1 MNNRMNNSYARLFSY
16 IKPYTGRLVLAML
29 CAILAAGANL
39 YVPWLIKGVIDQ
51 VLADKDMMMLNLIAV
66 SIVVAFF
73 LRGVF
78 LYEQH
83 YLMSY
88 IAQKIVVDV
97 REAIYCK
104 LQKLPVSYFEKR
116 QTGTVMSYVT
126 NDVAAMQAGLAD
138 HVIDMI
144 TEGVILIGSFAM
156 MCWLHWK
163 LTILTLIIVPL
174 VGYTMNIFGRKLKKT
189 SFTMQERVAD
199 ITSLLQE
206 ALTAIRVIRS
216 FVREDHEI
224 QRFANQNQAN
234 FVAQMKNAKLMSM
247 LAPVVEF
254 LAAISVTLILWYGG
268 MEVIDGNLTAGAL
281 IAFLVYAVNLANP
294 IKRLSRVYGN
304 IQKAVAAAER
314 VFAVLD
320 TEEEIQDAPDAKKM
334 PTVKGNVKL
343 TDVKFSYVEG
353 ELAIKG
359 ISMEAQPGQMIAIV
373 GASGSGKST
382 IANLIPRFYDI
393 QSGSIEIDGYDIRS
407 VTQRS
412 LREQIGIVPQE
423 TVLFNGTVYDN
434 IRYGNLEAT
443 EEEIVAAAK
452 AANAHEFIMQMT
464 DGYETQIGERG
475 ALLSGG
481 QRQRIAI
488 ARAILKDPQILI
500 LDEATSAL
508 DTESEKIVQEALD
521 KLLVGRTSF
530 VIAHRLSTIVRAD
543 VIIVMERG
551 VIVERGTHEE
561 LLAKGGIYSKL
572 HQMQQRDKQEEI

>member
-1 MNNRMNNSYARLFSY
+1 MNSYKRLFLY
-16 IKPYTGRLVLAML
+16 IKPYMGRLVFAMVCALLAS
-29 CAILAAGANL
+29 GANL

-51 VLADKDMMMLNLIAV
+51 VLADKDMLMLNLIAV

-78 LYEQH
+78 LYGQQ

-88 IAQKIVVDV
+88 IAQKVIIDI
-97 REAIYCK
+97 RSEIYKK
-104 LQKLPVSYFEKR
+104 LQKLPISYFEKR

-126 NDVAAMQAGLAD
+126 NDVAAMQEGLAN
-138 HVIDMI
+138 HVIDLV

-206 ALTAIRVIRS
+206 ALSAIRVIRS
-216 FVREDHEI
+216 FVREDYEI
-224 QRFANQNQAN
+224 NRFSSQNQAN
-234 FVAQMKNAKLMSM
+234 FLAQMKNAKLMAM

-254 LAAISVTLILWYGG
+254 LAAISVTMILWYGG

-281 IAFLVYAVNLANP
+281 IAFLVYAVNLSNP

-304 IQKAVAAAER
+304 IQKAMAAAER
-314 VFAVLD
+314 VFSVLD
-320 TEEEIQDAPDAKKM
+320 TEEEIQDAPDAKVL
-334 PTVKGNVKL
+334 PSIKGNVKL
-343 TDVKFSYVEG
+343 NDVKFSYVPG

-359 ISMEAQPGQMIAIV
+359 VTIEAEPGQMVAIV

-382 IANLIPRFYDI
+382 IANLIPRFYEIDD
-393 QSGSIEIDGYDIRS
+393 GSITIDGYDIRS
-407 VTQRS
+407 VTQQS

-423 TVLFNGTVYDN
+423 TVLFNGSVYDN
-434 IRYGNLEAT
+434 IRYGDLNAT
-443 EEEIVAAAK
+443 KDEIIAAAK
-452 AANAHEFIMQMT
+452 AANAHEFICQMA
-464 DGYETQIGERG
+464 DGYDTQIGERG

-488 ARAILKDPQILI
+488 ARAILKNPQILI

-508 DTESEKIVQEALD
+508 DTESEKIVQDALD

-543 VIIVMERG
+543 IIIVMEQG
-551 VIVERGTHEE
+551 LVVERGTHEE
-561 LLAKGGIYSKL
+561 LLARGGIYSKL
-572 HQMQQRDKQEEI
+572 HQMQQRKQKEEN

>member
-1 MNNRMNNSYARLFSY
+1 M
-16 IKPYTGRLVLAML
+16 AMV
-29 CAILAAGANL
+29 CAMLAAGANL

-51 VLADKDMMMLNLIAV
+51 VLADKDMMMLNLIAI

-78 LYEQH
+78 LYGQH

-88 IAQKIVVDV
+88 IAQKVIIDV
-97 REAIYCK
+97 RDAIYRK
-104 LQKLPVSYFEKR
+104 LQKLPISYFEKR

-163 LTILTLIIVPL
+163 LTLLTLIIVPL
-174 VGYTMNIFGRKLKKT
+174 VGYTMNIFGRKLKQT

-206 ALTAIRVIRS
+206 ALSAIRVIRS
-216 FVREDHEI
+216 FVREEYEI

-234 FVAQMKNAKLMSM
+234 FIAQMKNAKLMSM

-268 MEVIDGNLTAGAL
+268 MEVIDGHLTAGAL
-281 IAFLVYAVNLANP
+281 IAFLVYAVNLSNP

-304 IQKAVAAAER
+304 IQKAIAAAER

-320 TEEEIQDAPDAKKM
+320 TEEEITDAADAKKM
-334 PTVKGNVKL
+334 PIVKGNVKL

-423 TVLFNGTVYDN
+423 TVLFNGSVYDN
-434 IRYGNLEAT
+434 IRYGNLDAT
-443 EEEIVAAAK
+443 KEEIIAAAK
-452 AANAHEFIMQMT
+452 AANAHEFITQMT

-561 LLAKGGIYSKL
+561 LLEKGGIYSKL
-572 HQMQQRDKQEEI
+572 HQMQQRDKQEEN

>member
-1 MNNRMNNSYARLFSY
+1 MNNSYKRLFSY
-16 IKPYTGRLVLAML
+16 IKPYTGRLVMAML

-78 LYEQH
+78 LYGQH

-97 REAIYCK
+97 RDAIYRK
-104 LQKLPVSYFEKR
+104 LQKLPISYFEKR

-163 LTILTLIIVPL
+163 LTVLTLIIVPL

-224 QRFANQNQAN
+224 DRFAGQNHAN
-234 FVAQMKNAKLMSM
+234 FIAQMKNAKLMAM

-254 LAAISVTLILWYGG
+254 LAAISVALILWYGG

-281 IAFLVYAVNLANP
+281 IAFLVYAVNLSNP

-314 VFAVLD
+314 VFDVLD
-320 TEEEIQDAPDAKKM
+320 TDEEIKDSADAKQL
-334 PTVKGNVKL
+334 PPVKGNVKL
-343 TDVKFSYVEG
+343 NDVKFSYVEG

-359 ISMEAQPGQMIAIV
+359 ITMEAQPGQMVAIV

-393 QSGSIEIDGYDIRS
+393 QSGSIEIDGHDIRS
-407 VTQRS
+407 VTQES
-412 LREQIGIVPQE
+412 LRKQIGIVPQE

-443 EEEIVAAAK
+443 DDEIIAAAK
-452 AANAHEFIMQMT
+452 AANAHEFISQMT
-464 DGYETQIGERG
+464 DGYDTQIGERG

-521 KLLVGRTSF
+521 KLLIGRTSF

-561 LLAKGGIYSKL
+561 LLALGGIYSKL
-572 HQMQQRDKQEEI
+572 HQMQQRKKQEEN

>member
-1 MNNRMNNSYARLFSY
+1 MKNSYKRLFSY
-16 IKPYTGRLVLAML
+16 IRPYMGRLIMAMICALLAS
-29 CAILAAGANL
+29 GANL

-78 LYEQH
+78 LYGQH

-88 IAQKIVVDV
+88 IAQKVIIDV
-97 REAIYCK
+97 RDSIYRK
-104 LQKLPVSYFEKR
+104 LQKLPISYFEKR

-144 TEGVILIGSFAM
+144 TESVILIGSFAM

-163 LTILTLIIVPL
+163 LTLLTLIIVPL
-174 VGYTMNIFGRKLKKT
+174 VGYTMNIFGRKLKQT

-206 ALTAIRVIRS
+206 ALSAIRVIRS

-224 QRFANQNQAN
+224 ERFSKQNQAN
-234 FVAQMKNAKLMSM
+234 FIAQMKNAKLMAM

-281 IAFLVYAVNLANP
+281 IAFLVYAVNLSNP

-304 IQKAVAAAER
+304 IQKAIAAAER

-320 TEEEIQDAPDAKKM
+320 TEEEITDAPDAKKM
-334 PTVKGNVKL
+334 PIVKGNVKL

-407 VTQRS
+407 VTQQS

-423 TVLFNGTVYDN
+423 TVLFNGTVYEN
-434 IRYGNLEAT
+434 IRYGNLDAT

-452 AANAHEFIMQMT
+452 AANAHEFISQMPN
-464 DGYETQIGERG
+464 GYETQIGERG

-551 VIVERGTHEE
+551 EIVERGTHDE
-561 LLAKGGIYSKL
+561 LLEKGGIYSKL
-572 HQMQQRDKQEEI
+572 HQMQQRDKQEEN

>member
-1 MNNRMNNSYARLFSY
+1 MNNGVNNSYKRLFSY
-16 IKPYTGRLVLAML
+16 IKPYTGRLIMAML

-51 VLADKDMMMLNLIAV
+51 VLADKDMMMLNLIAI

-78 LYEQH
+78 LYGQH

-97 REAIYCK
+97 RDSIYRK
-104 LQKLPVSYFEKR
+104 LQKLPISYFEKR

-126 NDVAAMQAGLAD
+126 NDVTAMQTGLAD

-163 LTILTLIIVPL
+163 LTVLTLIIVPL

-216 FVREDHEI
+216 FVREDYEI
-224 QRFANQNQAN
+224 DRFGNQNQAN
-234 FVAQMKNAKLMSM
+234 FLAQMKNAKLMAM

-281 IAFLVYAVNLANP
+281 IAFLVYAVNLSNP

-314 VFAVLD
+314 VFDVLD
-320 TEEEIQDAPDAKKM
+320 TEEEIQDASDAKKM

-393 QSGSIEIDGYDIRS
+393 QSGSIEIDGHDIRS
-407 VTQRS
+407 VTQQS

-423 TVLFNGTVYDN
+423 TVLFNGTVYEN
-434 IRYGNLEAT
+434 IRYGNLSAT
-443 EEEIVAAAK
+443 EDEIIAAAK
-452 AANAHEFIMQMT
+452 AANAHEFICQMP

-561 LLAKGGIYSKL
+561 LLAQGGIYSKL
-572 HQMQQRDKQEEI
+572 HQMQQRDKQEEN

>member
-1 MNNRMNNSYARLFSY
+1 MNSYKRLFLY
-16 IKPYTGRLVLAML
+16 IKPYLGRLMLAMI
-29 CAILAAGANL
+29 CALLASGANL

-78 LYEQH
+78 LYGQQ

-88 IAQKIVVDV
+88 IAQKVIIDI
-97 REAIYCK
+97 RGEIYRK
-104 LQKLPVSYFEKR
+104 LQKLPISYFEKR

-126 NDVAAMQAGLAD
+126 NDVGAMQEGLAN
-138 HVIDMI
+138 HVIDLV

-163 LTILTLIIVPL
+163 LTLLTLIIVPL

-206 ALTAIRVIRS
+206 ALSAIRVIRS
-216 FVREDHEI
+216 FVREDYEI
-224 QRFANQNQAN
+224 DRFSQQNHAN
-234 FVAQMKNAKLMSM
+234 FLAQMKNAKLMAM

-254 LAAISVTLILWYGG
+254 LAAISVTMILWYGG

-281 IAFLVYAVNLANP
+281 IAFLVYAVNLSNP

-304 IQKAVAAAER
+304 IQKAMAAAER
-314 VFAVLD
+314 VFNVLD
-320 TEEEIQDAPDAKKM
+320 TEEEIEDAPNAEVL
-334 PTVKGNVKL
+334 PPVKGNVKL
-343 TDVKFSYVEG
+343 NDVKFAYVPG

-359 ISMEAQPGQMIAIV
+359 VTIEAQPGQMIAIV

-382 IANLIPRFYDI
+382 IANLIPRFYEI
-393 QSGSIEIDGYDIRS
+393 ESGSITIDGHDIRS
-407 VTQRS
+407 VTQHS

-434 IRYGNLEAT
+434 IRYGNLVAT
-443 EEEIVAAAK
+443 DEEIVAAAK
-452 AANAHEFIMQMT
+452 AANAHEFICQMPE
-464 DGYETQIGERG
+464 GYNTQIGERG

-488 ARAILKDPQILI
+488 ARAILKNPQILI

-521 KLLVGRTSF
+521 KLMVGRTSF

-543 VIIVMERG
+543 VIIVMEHG
-551 VIVERGTHEE
+551 VVVERGTHEE
-561 LLAKGGIYSKL
+561 LLANGGIYSKL
-572 HQMQQRDKQEEI
+572 HQMQQRKKQEEN

>member
-1 MNNRMNNSYARLFSY
+1 MNSSFVRLYSY
-16 IKPYTGRLVLAML
+16 IAPYKGRLVLAL
-29 CAILAAGANL
+29 FCAILAAGANL

-73 LRGVF
+73 LRGGF
-78 LYEQH
+78 LYGQH

-88 IAQKIVVDV
+88 IAQKVVIDV
-97 REAIYCK
+97 RGAIYRK
-104 LQKLPVSYFEKR
+104 LQKLTISYFEKR

-138 HVIDMI
+138 HIIDMI
-144 TEGVILIGSFAM
+144 TEGFILIGSFAM

-163 LTILTLIIVPL
+163 LTLLTLIIVPL

-189 SFTMQERVAD
+189 SFTMQERVAE

-216 FVREDHEI
+216 FVREDYEI
-224 QRFANQNQAN
+224 DRFGHQNHAN
-234 FVAQMKNAKLMSM
+234 FIAQMKNAKLMAM

-304 IQKAVAAAER
+304 IQKAIAAAER

-320 TEEEIQDAPDAKKM
+320 TEEEIQDAPDAKEM
-334 PTVKGNVKL
+334 PIVKGNVKL

-359 ISMEAQPGQMIAIV
+359 ISMEAQPGQMVAIV

-382 IANLIPRFYDI
+382 ITNLIPRFYDI

-407 VTQRS
+407 VTQQS
-412 LREQIGIVPQE
+412 LRKQIGIVPQE
-423 TVLFNGTVYDN
+423 TVLFNGTVYEN

-443 EEEIVAAAK
+443 EEQIIAAAK
-452 AANAHEFIMQMT
+452 AANAHEFITQMT
-464 DGYETQIGERG
+464 NGYETQIGERG

-488 ARAILKDPQILI
+488 ARAILKNPQILI

-508 DTESEKIVQEALD
+508 DTESEKIVQDALD
-521 KLLVGRTSF
+521 KLLIGRTSI

>member
-1 MNNRMNNSYARLFSY
+1 M
-16 IKPYTGRLVLAML
+16 AMV
-29 CAILAAGANL
+29 CAMLAAGANL

-51 VLADKDMMMLNLIAV
+51 VLADKDMMMLNLIAI

-78 LYEQH
+78 LYGQH

-88 IAQKIVVDV
+88 IAQKVIIDV
-97 REAIYCK
+97 RDAIYRK
-104 LQKLPVSYFEKR
+104 LQKLPISYFEKR

-163 LTILTLIIVPL
+163 LTLLTLIIVPL
-174 VGYTMNIFGRKLKKT
+174 VGYTMNIFGRKLKQT

-206 ALTAIRVIRS
+206 ALSAIRVIRS
-216 FVREDHEI
+216 FVREEYEI

-234 FVAQMKNAKLMSM
+234 FIAQMKNAKLMSM

-268 MEVIDGNLTAGAL
+268 MEVIDGHLTAGAL
-281 IAFLVYAVNLANP
+281 IAFLVYAVNLSNP

-304 IQKAVAAAER
+304 IQKAIAAAER

-320 TEEEIQDAPDAKKM
+320 TEEEITDAPDAKKM
-334 PTVKGNVKL
+334 PIVKGNVKL

-407 VTQRS
+407 VTQQS

-423 TVLFNGTVYDN
+423 TVLFNGSVYDN
-434 IRYGNLEAT
+434 IRYGNLDAT
-443 EEEIVAAAK
+443 KEEIIAAAK
-452 AANAHEFIMQMT
+452 AANAHEFITQMT

-561 LLAKGGIYSKL
+561 LLEKGGIYSKL
-572 HQMQQRDKQEEI
+572 HQMQQRDKQEEN

>member
-1 MNNRMNNSYARLFSY
+1 MNNRVNNSYKRLFSY
-16 IKPYTGRLVLAML
+16 IKPYTGRLVMAML

-51 VLADKDMMMLNLIAV
+51 VLADKDMMMLNLIAI

-78 LYEQH
+78 LYGQH

-97 REAIYCK
+97 RDSIYRK
-104 LQKLPVSYFEKR
+104 LQKLPISYFEKR

-126 NDVAAMQAGLAD
+126 NDVTAMQTGLAD

-163 LTILTLIIVPL
+163 LTVLTLIIVPL

-216 FVREDHEI
+216 FVREDYEI
-224 QRFANQNQAN
+224 DRFGHQNQAN
-234 FVAQMKNAKLMSM
+234 FIAQMKNAKLMAM

-281 IAFLVYAVNLANP
+281 IAFLVYAVNLSNP

-314 VFAVLD
+314 VFDVLD
-320 TEEEIQDAPDAKKM
+320 TEEEIEDAPDAKKM

-393 QSGSIEIDGYDIRS
+393 QAGSIEIDGHDIRS
-407 VTQRS
+407 VTQQS

-434 IRYGNLEAT
+434 IRYGNLDAT
-443 EEEIVAAAK
+443 KDEIIAAAK
-452 AANAHEFIMQMT
+452 AANAHEFICQMP

-551 VIVERGTHEE
+551 VIVERGTHEQ
-561 LLAKGGIYSKL
+561 LLEKGGIYSKL
-572 HQMQQRDKQEEI
+572 HQMQQRDKQEEN

>member
-1 MNNRMNNSYARLFSY
+1 MNKRNSYKRLFSY
-16 IKPYTGRLVLAML
+16 IRPYTGRLIMAMV
-29 CAILAAGANL
+29 CAMLAAGANL

-51 VLADKDMMMLNLIAV
+51 VLADKDMMMLNLIAI

-78 LYEQH
+78 LYGQH

-88 IAQKIVVDV
+88 IAQKVIIDV
-97 REAIYCK
+97 RDAIYRK
-104 LQKLPVSYFEKR
+104 LQKLPISYFEKR

-163 LTILTLIIVPL
+163 LTLLTLIIVPL
-174 VGYTMNIFGRKLKKT
+174 VGYTMNIFGRKLKQT

-206 ALTAIRVIRS
+206 ALSAIRVIRS
-216 FVREDHEI
+216 FVREEYEI

-234 FVAQMKNAKLMSM
+234 FIAQMKNAKLMSM

-268 MEVIDGNLTAGAL
+268 MEVIDGHLTAGAL
-281 IAFLVYAVNLANP
+281 IAFLVYAVNLSNP

-304 IQKAVAAAER
+304 IQKAIAAAER

-320 TEEEIQDAPDAKKM
+320 TEEEIQDAPDAKEM
-334 PTVKGNVKL
+334 PIVKGNVKL

-423 TVLFNGTVYDN
+423 TVLFNGSVYDN
-434 IRYGNLEAT
+434 IRYGNLDAT
-443 EEEIVAAAK
+443 KEEIIAAAK
-452 AANAHEFIMQMT
+452 AANAHEFITQMT

-561 LLAKGGIYSKL
+561 LLEKGGIYSKL
-572 HQMQQRDKQEEI
+572 HQMQQRDKQEEN

>member
-1 MNNRMNNSYARLFSY
+1 
-16 IKPYTGRLVLAML
+16 
-29 CAILAAGANL
+29 
-39 YVPWLIKGVIDQ
+39 
-51 VLADKDMMMLNLIAV
+51 
-66 SIVVAFF
+66 
-73 LRGVF
+73 
-78 LYEQH
+78 
-83 YLMSY
+83 
-88 IAQKIVVDV
+88 
-97 REAIYCK
+97 
-104 LQKLPVSYFEKR
+104 
-116 QTGTVMSYVT
+116 
-126 NDVAAMQAGLAD
+126 
-138 HVIDMI
+138 
-144 TEGVILIGSFAM
+144 
-156 MCWLHWK
+156 
-163 LTILTLIIVPL
+163 
-174 VGYTMNIFGRKLKKT
+174 
-189 SFTMQERVAD
+189 TMQERVAD

-206 ALTAIRVIRS
+206 ALSAIRVIRS
-216 FVREDHEI
+216 FVREEYEI

-234 FVAQMKNAKLMSM
+234 FIAQMKNAKLMSM
-247 LAPVVEF
+247 LAPGVEF

-268 MEVIDGNLTAGAL
+268 MEVIDGHLTAGAL
-281 IAFLVYAVNLANP
+281 IAFLVYAVNLSNP

-304 IQKAVAAAER
+304 IQNAIAAAER

-320 TEEEIQDAPDAKKM
+320 TEEEITDAPDAKKM
-334 PTVKGNVKL
+334 PIVKGNVKL

-423 TVLFNGTVYDN
+423 TVLFNGSVYDN
-434 IRYGNLEAT
+434 IRYGNLDAT
-443 EEEIVAAAK
+443 KEEIIAAAK
-452 AANAHEFIMQMT
+452 AANAHEFITQMT

-561 LLAKGGIYSKL
+561 LLEKGGIYSKL
-572 HQMQQRDKQEEI
+572 HQMQQRDKQEEN

>member
-407 VTQRS
+407 VTQQS

-572 HQMQQRDKQEEI
+572 HQMQQRDKQEEN

>member
-1 MNNRMNNSYARLFSY
+1 M
-16 IKPYTGRLVLAML
+16 AMV
-29 CAILAAGANL
+29 CAMLAAGANL

-51 VLADKDMMMLNLIAV
+51 VLADKDMMMLNLIAI

-78 LYEQH
+78 LYGQH

-88 IAQKIVVDV
+88 IAQKVIIDV
-97 REAIYCK
+97 RDAIYRK
-104 LQKLPVSYFEKR
+104 LQKLPISYFEKR

-163 LTILTLIIVPL
+163 LTLLTLIIVPL
-174 VGYTMNIFGRKLKKT
+174 VGYTMNIFGRKLKQT

-206 ALTAIRVIRS
+206 ALSAIRVIRS
-216 FVREDHEI
+216 FVREEYEI

-234 FVAQMKNAKLMSM
+234 FIAQMKNAKLMSM

-268 MEVIDGNLTAGAL
+268 MEVIDGHLTAGAL
-281 IAFLVYAVNLANP
+281 IAFLVYAVNLSNP

-304 IQKAVAAAER
+304 IQKAIAAAER

-320 TEEEIQDAPDAKKM
+320 TEEEIQDASDAKKM
-334 PTVKGNVKL
+334 PIVKGNVKL

-423 TVLFNGTVYDN
+423 TVLFNGSVYDN
-434 IRYGNLEAT
+434 IRYGNLDAT
-443 EEEIVAAAK
+443 KEEIIAAAK
-452 AANAHEFIMQMT
+452 AANAHEFITQMT

-561 LLAKGGIYSKL
+561 LLEKGGIYSKL
-572 HQMQQRDKQEEI
+572 HQMQQRDKQEEN

>member
-1 MNNRMNNSYARLFSY
+1 MNKRNSYKRLFSY
-16 IKPYTGRLVLAML
+16 IRPYTGRLIMAML
-29 CAILAAGANL
+29 CAMLAAGANL

-51 VLADKDMMMLNLIAV
+51 VLADKDTMMLNLIAI

-78 LYEQH
+78 LYGQH

-88 IAQKIVVDV
+88 IAQKVIIDV
-97 REAIYCK
+97 RDAIYRK
-104 LQKLPVSYFEKR
+104 LQKLPISYFEKR

-163 LTILTLIIVPL
+163 LTLLTLIIVPL
-174 VGYTMNIFGRKLKKT
+174 VGYTMNIFGRKLKQT

-206 ALTAIRVIRS
+206 ALSAIRVIRS
-216 FVREDHEI
+216 FVREEYEI

-234 FVAQMKNAKLMSM
+234 FIAQMKNAKLMSM

-268 MEVIDGNLTAGAL
+268 MEVIDGHLTAGAL
-281 IAFLVYAVNLANP
+281 IAFLVYAVNLSNP

-304 IQKAVAAAER
+304 IQKAIAAAER

-320 TEEEIQDAPDAKKM
+320 TEEEITDAPDAKKM
-334 PTVKGNVKL
+334 PIVKGNVKL

-423 TVLFNGTVYDN
+423 TVLFNGSVYDN
-434 IRYGNLEAT
+434 IRYGNLDAT
-443 EEEIVAAAK
+443 K
-452 AANAHEFIMQMT
+452 
-464 DGYETQIGERG
+464 
-475 ALLSGG
+475 
-481 QRQRIAI
+481 
-488 ARAILKDPQILI
+488 
-500 LDEATSAL
+500 
-508 DTESEKIVQEALD
+508 
-521 KLLVGRTSF
+521 
-530 VIAHRLSTIVRAD
+530 
-543 VIIVMERG
+543 
-551 VIVERGTHEE
+551 
-561 LLAKGGIYSKL
+561 
-572 HQMQQRDKQEEI
+572 

>member
-1 MNNRMNNSYARLFSY
+1 MNGYKRLFLY
-16 IKPYTGRLVLAML
+16 IKPYLGRLILAMV
-29 CAILAAGANL
+29 CALFASVANL

-78 LYEQH
+78 LYEQN

-88 IAQKIVVDV
+88 IAQRVIIDI
-97 REAIYCK
+97 RAEIYKK
-104 LQKLPVSYFEKR
+104 LQKLPIAYFEKR

-126 NDVAAMQAGLAD
+126 NDVNAMQEGLSN
-138 HVIDMI
+138 HVIDGI

-163 LTILTLIIVPL
+163 LTFLTLIIVPL

-206 ALTAIRVIRS
+206 ALSAIRVIRS
-216 FVREDHEI
+216 FVREEYEI
-224 QRFANQNQAN
+224 DRFAKQNQAN
-234 FVAQMKNAKLMSM
+234 FLAQMKNAKLMAM

-254 LAAISVTLILWYGG
+254 LAAISVTMILWYGG
-268 MEVIDGNLTAGAL
+268 MEVIDGNLTAGSL
-281 IAFLVYAVNLANP
+281 IAFLVYAVNLSNP

-304 IQKAVAAAER
+304 IQKAMAAAER
-314 VFAVLD
+314 VFCVLD
-320 TEEEIQDAPDAKKM
+320 TPEDIQDAEDAEVL
-334 PTVKGNVKL
+334 PPVKGNVKL
-343 TDVKFSYVEG
+343 TDVKFSYVPG

-359 ISMEAQPGQMIAIV
+359 VTIEAEPGQMVAIV

-382 IANLIPRFYDI
+382 IANLIPRFYEI
-393 QSGSIEIDGYDIRS
+393 ESGSITIDGYDIRA
-407 VTQRS
+407 VTQHS

-443 EEEIVAAAK
+443 KEEVLAAAK
-452 AANAHEFIMQMT
+452 AANAHEFICQMP
-464 DGYETQIGERG
+464 DGYDTQIGERG

-551 VIVERGTHEE
+551 LVVERGTHDE
-561 LLAKGGIYSKL
+561 LLAAGGIYSKL
-572 HQMQQRDKQEEI
+572 HQMQQRKKQEEN

>member
-1 MNNRMNNSYARLFSY
+1 MNKRNSYKRLFSY
-16 IKPYTGRLVLAML
+16 IRPYTGRLIMAML
-29 CAILAAGANL
+29 CAMLAAGANL

-51 VLADKDMMMLNLIAV
+51 VLADKDMMMLNLIAI

-78 LYEQH
+78 LYGQH

-88 IAQKIVVDV
+88 IAQKVIIDV
-97 REAIYCK
+97 RDAIYRK
-104 LQKLPVSYFEKR
+104 LQKLPISYFEKR

-163 LTILTLIIVPL
+163 LTLLTLIIVPL
-174 VGYTMNIFGRKLKKT
+174 VGYTMNIFGRKLKQT

-206 ALTAIRVIRS
+206 ALSAIRVIRS
-216 FVREDHEI
+216 FVREEYEI
-224 QRFANQNQAN
+224 QRFAGQNKAN
-234 FVAQMKNAKLMSM
+234 FIAQMKNAKLMSM

-268 MEVIDGNLTAGAL
+268 MEVIDGHLTAGAL
-281 IAFLVYAVNLANP
+281 IAFLVYAVNLSNP

-304 IQKAVAAAER
+304 IQKAIAAAER

-320 TEEEIQDAPDAKKM
+320 TEEEITDAPDAKKM
-334 PTVKGNVKL
+334 PIVKGNVKL

-423 TVLFNGTVYDN
+423 TVLFNGSVYDN
-434 IRYGNLEAT
+434 IRYGNLDAT
-443 EEEIVAAAK
+443 KEEIIAAAK
-452 AANAHEFIMQMT
+452 AANAHEFITQMT

-561 LLAKGGIYSKL
+561 LLEKGGIYSKL
-572 HQMQQRDKQEEI
+572 HQMQQRDKQEEN

>member
-1 MNNRMNNSYARLFSY
+1 MKNSYKRLFSY
-16 IKPYTGRLVLAML
+16 IRPYMGRLIMAMICALLAS
-29 CAILAAGANL
+29 GANL

-78 LYEQH
+78 LYGQH

-88 IAQKIVVDV
+88 IAQKVIIDV
-97 REAIYCK
+97 RDSIYRK
-104 LQKLPVSYFEKR
+104 LQKLPISYFEKR

-144 TEGVILIGSFAM
+144 TESVILIGSFAM

-163 LTILTLIIVPL
+163 LTLLTLIIVPL
-174 VGYTMNIFGRKLKKT
+174 VGYTMNIFGRKLKQT

-206 ALTAIRVIRS
+206 ALSAIRVIRS

-224 QRFANQNQAN
+224 ERFGKQNQAN
-234 FVAQMKNAKLMSM
+234 FIAQMKNAKLMAM

-281 IAFLVYAVNLANP
+281 IAFLVYAVNLSNP

-304 IQKAVAAAER
+304 IQKAIAAAER

-320 TEEEIQDAPDAKKM
+320 TEEEITDAPDAKKM
-334 PTVKGNVKL
+334 PIVKGNVKL

-393 QSGSIEIDGYDIRS
+393 QSGSIEIDRYDIRS
-407 VTQRS
+407 VTQQS

-423 TVLFNGTVYDN
+423 TVLFNGTVYEN
-434 IRYGNLEAT
+434 IRYGNLDAT

-452 AANAHEFIMQMT
+452 AANAHEFISQMPN
-464 DGYETQIGERG
+464 GYETQIGERG

-551 VIVERGTHEE
+551 EIVERGTHDE
-561 LLAKGGIYSKL
+561 LLEKGGIYSKL
-572 HQMQQRDKQEEI
+572 HQMQQRDKQEEN

>member
-1 MNNRMNNSYARLFSY
+1 MNKRNSYKRLFSY
-16 IKPYTGRLVLAML
+16 IRPYTGRLIMAMV
-29 CAILAAGANL
+29 CAMLAAGANL

-51 VLADKDMMMLNLIAV
+51 VLADKDMMMLNLIAI

-78 LYEQH
+78 LYGQH

-88 IAQKIVVDV
+88 IAQKVIIDV
-97 REAIYCK
+97 RDAIYRK
-104 LQKLPVSYFEKR
+104 LQKLPISYFEKR

-126 NDVAAMQAGLAD
+126 NDVTAMQTGLAD

-163 LTILTLIIVPL
+163 LTLLTLIIVPL

-216 FVREDHEI
+216 FVREEYEI

-234 FVAQMKNAKLMSM
+234 FIAQMKNAKLMSM

-268 MEVIDGNLTAGAL
+268 MEVIDGHLTAGAL
-281 IAFLVYAVNLANP
+281 IAFLVYAVNLSNP

-304 IQKAVAAAER
+304 IQKAIAAAER

-320 TEEEIQDAPDAKKM
+320 TEEEITDAADAKKM

-423 TVLFNGTVYDN
+423 TVLFNGSVYDN
-434 IRYGNLEAT
+434 IRYGNLDAT
-443 EEEIVAAAK
+443 KEEIIAAAK
-452 AANAHEFIMQMT
+452 AANAHEFITQMT

-561 LLAKGGIYSKL
+561 LLEKGGIYSKL
-572 HQMQQRDKQEEI
+572 HQMQQRDKQEEN

>member
-1 MNNRMNNSYARLFSY
+1 MKNSYKRLFSY
-16 IKPYTGRLVLAML
+16 IRPYMGRLIMAMICALLAS
-29 CAILAAGANL
+29 GANL

-78 LYEQH
+78 LYGQH

-88 IAQKIVVDV
+88 IAQKVIIDV
-97 REAIYCK
+97 RDSIYRK
-104 LQKLPVSYFEKR
+104 LQKLPISYFEKR

-144 TEGVILIGSFAM
+144 TESVILIGSFAM

-163 LTILTLIIVPL
+163 LTLLTLIIVPL
-174 VGYTMNIFGRKLKKT
+174 VGYTMNIFGRKLKQT

-206 ALTAIRVIRS
+206 ALSAIRVIRS

-224 QRFANQNQAN
+224 ERFSKQNQAN
-234 FVAQMKNAKLMSM
+234 FIAQMKNAKLMAM

-281 IAFLVYAVNLANP
+281 IAFLVYAVNLSNP

-304 IQKAVAAAER
+304 IQKAIAAAER

-320 TEEEIQDAPDAKKM
+320 TEEEITDAPDAKKM
-334 PTVKGNVKL
+334 PIVKGNVKL

-407 VTQRS
+407 VTQQS

-423 TVLFNGTVYDN
+423 TVLFNGTVYEN
-434 IRYGNLEAT
+434 IRYGNLDAT

-452 AANAHEFIMQMT
+452 AANAHEFISQMP

-551 VIVERGTHEE
+551 EIVERGTHDE
-561 LLAKGGIYSKL
+561 LLEKGGIYSKL
-572 HQMQQRDKQEEI
+572 HQMQQRDKQEEN

>member
-1 MNNRMNNSYARLFSY
+1 MKNSYKRLFSY
-16 IKPYTGRLVLAML
+16 IRPYLGRLTMAMICALLAS
-29 CAILAAGANL
+29 GANL

-51 VLADKDMMMLNLIAV
+51 VLADRDMMMLNLIAV

-78 LYEQH
+78 LYGQH
-83 YLMSY
+83 YLMAY
-88 IAQKIVVDV
+88 IAQKVIIDI
-97 REAIYCK
+97 RGAIYNK
-104 LQKLPVSYFEKR
+104 LQKLPISYFEKR

-138 HVIDMI
+138 HVIDMV

-163 LTILTLIIVPL
+163 LTLLTLIIVPL

-189 SFTMQERVAD
+189 SFTMQERVAE

-216 FVREDHEI
+216 FVREDYEI
-224 QRFANQNQAN
+224 DRFAKQNQAN
-234 FVAQMKNAKLMSM
+234 FIAQMKNAKLMSM

-254 LAAISVTLILWYGG
+254 LAAISVTMILWYGG

-281 IAFLVYAVNLANP
+281 IAFLVYAVNLSNP

-304 IQKAVAAAER
+304 IQKAIAAAER

-320 TEEEIQDAPDAKKM
+320 TDEEIKDSDDAKEL
-334 PTVKGNVKL
+334 PHVKGNVKL
-343 TDVKFSYVEG
+343 NDVKFSYVEG

-359 ISMEAQPGQMIAIV
+359 ITMEAQPGQMVAIV

-407 VTQRS
+407 VTQES
-412 LREQIGIVPQE
+412 LRKQIGIVPQE

-434 IRYGNLEAT
+434 IRYGNLNAT
-443 EEEIVAAAK
+443 DEEIVAAAK
-452 AANAHEFIMQMT
+452 AANAHEFISQMT
-464 DGYETQIGERG
+464 DGYNTQIGERG

-521 KLLVGRTSF
+521 KLLIGRTSF

-543 VIIVMERG
+543 IIVVMERG
-551 VIVERGTHEE
+551 VIVERGTHEQ

-572 HQMQQRDKQEEI
+572 HQMQQRKKQEEN

>member
-543 VIIVMERG
+543 VIIVMKRG

>member
-1 MNNRMNNSYARLFSY
+1 MNKRNSYKRLFSY
-16 IKPYTGRLVLAML
+16 IRPYTGRLIMAML
-29 CAILAAGANL
+29 CAMLAAGANL

-51 VLADKDMMMLNLIAV
+51 VLADKDMMMLNLIAI

-78 LYEQH
+78 LYGQH

-88 IAQKIVVDV
+88 IAQKVIIDV
-97 REAIYCK
+97 RDAIYRK
-104 LQKLPVSYFEKR
+104 LQKLPISYFEKR

-163 LTILTLIIVPL
+163 LTLLTLIIVPL
-174 VGYTMNIFGRKLKKT
+174 VGYTMNIFGRKLKQT

-206 ALTAIRVIRS
+206 ALSAIRVIRS
-216 FVREDHEI
+216 FVREEYEI

-234 FVAQMKNAKLMSM
+234 FIAQMKNAKLMSM

-268 MEVIDGNLTAGAL
+268 MEVIDGHLTAGAL
-281 IAFLVYAVNLANP
+281 IAFLVYAVNLSNP

-304 IQKAVAAAER
+304 IQKAIAAAER

-320 TEEEIQDAPDAKKM
+320 TEEEITDAPDAKKM
-334 PTVKGNVKL
+334 PIVKGNVKL

-359 ISMEAQPGQMIAIV
+359 ISMEAQTGQMIAIV

-423 TVLFNGTVYDN
+423 TVLFNGSVYDN
-434 IRYGNLEAT
+434 IRYGNLDAT
-443 EEEIVAAAK
+443 KEEIIAAAK
-452 AANAHEFIMQMT
+452 AANAHEFITQMT

-561 LLAKGGIYSKL
+561 LLEKGGIYSKL
-572 HQMQQRDKQEEI
+572 HQMQQRDKQEEN

>member
-1 MNNRMNNSYARLFSY
+1 MNNSYKRLFSY
-16 IKPYTGRLVLAML
+16 IRPYLGRLIMAMVG
-29 CAILAAGANL
+29 AMLAAGANL

-51 VLADKDMMMLNLIAV
+51 VLADKDMMMLNLIAA

-78 LYEQH
+78 LYGQH

-88 IAQKIVVDV
+88 IAQKVIIDV
-97 REAIYCK
+97 RDAIYRK
-104 LQKLPVSYFEKR
+104 LQKLPIAYFEKR

-163 LTILTLIIVPL
+163 LTLLTLIIVPL

-206 ALTAIRVIRS
+206 ALSAIRVIRS
-216 FVREDHEI
+216 FVREDYEI
-224 QRFANQNQAN
+224 NRFGNQNQAN
-234 FVAQMKNAKLMSM
+234 FLAQMKNAKLMAM
-247 LAPVVEF
+247 LTPVVEF

-268 MEVIDGNLTAGAL
+268 MEVINGNLTAGAL
-281 IAFLVYAVNLANP
+281 IAFLVYAVNLSNP

-304 IQKAVAAAER
+304 IQKAIAAAER
-314 VFAVLD
+314 VFDVLD

-393 QSGSIEIDGYDIRS
+393 QSGSIEIDGIDIRS
-407 VTQRS
+407 VTQQS

-423 TVLFNGTVYDN
+423 TVLFNGTVYEN
-434 IRYGNLEAT
+434 IRYGNLDAT
-443 EEEIVAAAK
+443 ENEIIAAAK
-452 AANAHEFIMQMT
+452 AANAHEFICQMP

-481 QRQRIAI
+481 QRQRISI

-508 DTESEKIVQEALD
+508 DTEREKIVQEALD

-543 VIIVMERG
+543 IIIVMERG
-551 VIVERGTHEE
+551 VIVERGNHEE

-572 HQMQQRDKQEEI
+572 HQMQQRDKQEEN

>member
-1 MNNRMNNSYARLFSY
+1 MNNSYKRLFSY
-16 IKPYTGRLVLAML
+16 IRPYLGRLTMAMICALLAS
-29 CAILAAGANL
+29 GANL

-51 VLADKDMMMLNLIAV
+51 VLADRDMMMLNLIAV

-78 LYEQH
+78 LYGQH
-83 YLMSY
+83 YLMAY
-88 IAQKIVVDV
+88 IAQKVIIDI
-97 REAIYCK
+97 RGAIYNK
-104 LQKLPVSYFEKR
+104 LQKLPISYFEKR

-138 HVIDMI
+138 HVIDMV

-163 LTILTLIIVPL
+163 LTLLTLIIVPL

-189 SFTMQERVAD
+189 SFTMQERVAE

-216 FVREDHEI
+216 FVREDYEI
-224 QRFANQNQAN
+224 DRFAKQNQAN
-234 FVAQMKNAKLMSM
+234 FIAQMKNAKLMSM

-254 LAAISVTLILWYGG
+254 LAAISVTMILWYGG

-281 IAFLVYAVNLANP
+281 IAFLVYAVNLSNP

-304 IQKAVAAAER
+304 IQKAIAAAER

-320 TEEEIQDAPDAKKM
+320 TDEEIKDSDDAKEL
-334 PTVKGNVKL
+334 PHVKGNVKL
-343 TDVKFSYVEG
+343 NDVKFSYVEG

-359 ISMEAQPGQMIAIV
+359 ITMEAQPGQMVAIV

-407 VTQRS
+407 VTQES
-412 LREQIGIVPQE
+412 LRKQIGIVPQE

-434 IRYGNLEAT
+434 IRYGNLNAT
-443 EEEIVAAAK
+443 DEEIVAAAK
-452 AANAHEFIMQMT
+452 AANAHEFISQMT
-464 DGYETQIGERG
+464 DGYNTQIGERG

-521 KLLVGRTSF
+521 KLLIGRTSF

-543 VIIVMERG
+543 VIVVMERG
-551 VIVERGTHEE
+551 VIVERGTHEQ

-572 HQMQQRDKQEEI
+572 HQMQQRKKQEEN

>member
-1 MNNRMNNSYARLFSY
+1 MNKRNSYKRLFSY
-16 IKPYTGRLVLAML
+16 IRPYTGRLIMAMV
-29 CAILAAGANL
+29 CAMLAAGANL

-51 VLADKDMMMLNLIAV
+51 VLADKDMMMLNLIAI

-78 LYEQH
+78 LYGQH

-88 IAQKIVVDV
+88 IAQKVIIDV
-97 REAIYCK
+97 RDAIYHK
-104 LQKLPVSYFEKR
+104 LQKLPISYFEKR

-163 LTILTLIIVPL
+163 LTLLTLIIVPL
-174 VGYTMNIFGRKLKKT
+174 VGYTMNIFGRKLKQT

-206 ALTAIRVIRS
+206 ALSAIRVIRS
-216 FVREDHEI
+216 FVREEYEI

-234 FVAQMKNAKLMSM
+234 FIAQMKNAKLMSM

-268 MEVIDGNLTAGAL
+268 MEVIDGHLTAGAL
-281 IAFLVYAVNLANP
+281 IAFLVYAVNLSNP

-304 IQKAVAAAER
+304 IQKAIAAAER

-320 TEEEIQDAPDAKKM
+320 TEEEITDAADAKKM
-334 PTVKGNVKL
+334 PIVKGNVKL

-423 TVLFNGTVYDN
+423 TVLFNGSVYDN
-434 IRYGNLEAT
+434 IRYGNLDAT
-443 EEEIVAAAK
+443 KEEIIAAAK
-452 AANAHEFIMQMT
+452 AANAHEFITQMT

-561 LLAKGGIYSKL
+561 LLEKGGIYSKL
-572 HQMQQRDKQEEI
+572 HQMQQRDKQEEN

>member
-1 MNNRMNNSYARLFSY
+1 MNKRNSYKRLFSY
-16 IKPYTGRLVLAML
+16 IRPYTGRLIMAMV
-29 CAILAAGANL
+29 CAMLAAGANL

-51 VLADKDMMMLNLIAV
+51 VLADKDMMMLNLIAI

-78 LYEQH
+78 LYGQH

-88 IAQKIVVDV
+88 IAQKVIIDV
-97 REAIYCK
+97 RDAIYRK
-104 LQKLPVSYFEKR
+104 LQKLPISYFEKR

-163 LTILTLIIVPL
+163 LTLLTLIIVPL
-174 VGYTMNIFGRKLKKT
+174 VGYTMNIFGRKLKQT
-189 SFTMQERVAD
+189 SFTMHERVAD

-206 ALTAIRVIRS
+206 ALSAIRVIRS
-216 FVREDHEI
+216 FVREEYEI

-234 FVAQMKNAKLMSM
+234 FIAQMKNAKLMSM

-268 MEVIDGNLTAGAL
+268 MEVIDGHLTAGAL
-281 IAFLVYAVNLANP
+281 IAFLVYAVNLSNP

-304 IQKAVAAAER
+304 IQKAIAAAER

-320 TEEEIQDAPDAKKM
+320 TEEEITDAPDAKKM
-334 PTVKGNVKL
+334 PIVKGNVKL

-423 TVLFNGTVYDN
+423 TVLFNGSVYDN
-434 IRYGNLEAT
+434 IRYGNLDAT
-443 EEEIVAAAK
+443 KEEIIAAAK
-452 AANAHEFIMQMT
+452 AANAHEFITQMT

-561 LLAKGGIYSKL
+561 LLEKGGIYSKL
-572 HQMQQRDKQEEI
+572 HQMQQRDKQEEN

>member
-1 MNNRMNNSYARLFSY
+1 MNGYKRLFLY
-16 IKPYTGRLVLAML
+16 IKPYLGRLVLAMV
-29 CAILAAGANL
+29 CALFASVANL
-39 YVPWLIKGVIDQ
+39 YVPWLIKEVIDQ

-66 SIVVAFF
+66 SIVAAFF
-73 LRGVF
+73 LRSVF

-88 IAQKIVVDV
+88 VAQKVIIDI
-97 REAIYCK
+97 RSEIYKK
-104 LQKLPVSYFEKR
+104 LQKLPIAYFEKR

-126 NDVAAMQAGLAD
+126 NDVSAMQEGLSN
-138 HVIDMI
+138 HIIDGV

-206 ALTAIRVIRS
+206 ALSAIRVIRS
-216 FVREDHEI
+216 FVREDYEI
-224 QRFANQNQAN
+224 KRFDEQNQAN
-234 FVAQMKNAKLMSM
+234 FIAQMKNAKLMAM

-254 LAAISVTLILWYGG
+254 LAAISVTMILWYGG

-281 IAFLVYAVNLANP
+281 IAFLVYAVNLSNP

-304 IQKAVAAAER
+304 IQKAMAAAER
-314 VFAVLD
+314 VFNVLD
-320 TEEEIQDAPDAKKM
+320 TEEEIQDASDAKVL
-334 PTVKGNVKL
+334 PPVKGNVKL
-343 TDVKFSYVEG
+343 NDVKFSYVEG

-359 ISMEAQPGQMIAIV
+359 ISMEAQPGQMVAIV

-382 IANLIPRFYDI
+382 IANLIPRFYDL

-407 VTQRS
+407 VTQES
-412 LREQIGIVPQE
+412 LRAQIGIVPQE

-434 IRYGNLEAT
+434 IRYGKLDAT
-443 EEEIVAAAK
+443 KEEILAAAK
-452 AANAHEFIMQMT
+452 AANAHEFISQMT
-464 DGYETQIGERG
+464 NGYETQIGERG
-475 ALLSGG
+475 TLLSGG

-521 KLLVGRTSF
+521 KLMVGRTSF
-530 VIAHRLSTIVRAD
+530 VIAHRLSTIVRANI
-543 VIIVMERG
+543 IIVMDRG
-551 VIVERGTHEE
+551 EIVERGTHEQ
-561 LLAKGGIYSKL
+561 LLANGGIYSKL
-572 HQMQQRDKQEEI
+572 HQMQRKKQEEN

>member
-1 MNNRMNNSYARLFSY
+1 MNKRNSYKRLFSY
-16 IKPYTGRLVLAML
+16 IRPYTGRLIMAMV
-29 CAILAAGANL
+29 CAMLAAGANL

-51 VLADKDMMMLNLIAV
+51 VLADKDMMMLNLIAI

-78 LYEQH
+78 LYGQH

-88 IAQKIVVDV
+88 IAQKVIIDV
-97 REAIYCK
+97 RDAIYRK
-104 LQKLPVSYFEKR
+104 LQKLPISYFEKR

-163 LTILTLIIVPL
+163 LTLLTLIIVPL
-174 VGYTMNIFGRKLKKT
+174 VGYTMNIFGRKLKQT

-206 ALTAIRVIRS
+206 ALSAIRVIRS
-216 FVREDHEI
+216 FVREEYEI

-234 FVAQMKNAKLMSM
+234 FIAQMKNAKLMSM

-268 MEVIDGNLTAGAL
+268 MEVIDGHLTAGAL
-281 IAFLVYAVNLANP
+281 IAFLVYAVNLSNP

-304 IQKAVAAAER
+304 IQKAIAAAER

-320 TEEEIQDAPDAKKM
+320 TEEEITDAADAKKM
-334 PTVKGNVKL
+334 PIVKGNVKL

-423 TVLFNGTVYDN
+423 TVLFNGSVYDN
-434 IRYGNLEAT
+434 IRYGNLDAT
-443 EEEIVAAAK
+443 KEEIIAAAK

-561 LLAKGGIYSKL
+561 LLEKGGIYSKL
-572 HQMQQRDKQEEI
+572 HQMQQRDKQEEN

>member
-1 MNNRMNNSYARLFSY
+1 MNKRNSYKRLFSY
-16 IKPYTGRLVLAML
+16 IRPYTGRLIMAML
-29 CAILAAGANL
+29 CAMLAAGANL

-51 VLADKDMMMLNLIAV
+51 VLADKDMMMLNLIAI

-78 LYEQH
+78 LYGQH

-88 IAQKIVVDV
+88 IAQKVIIDV
-97 REAIYCK
+97 RDAIYRK
-104 LQKLPVSYFEKR
+104 LQKLPISYFEKR

-163 LTILTLIIVPL
+163 LTLLTLIIVPL
-174 VGYTMNIFGRKLKKT
+174 VGYTMNIFGRKLKQT

-206 ALTAIRVIRS
+206 ALSAIRVIRS
-216 FVREDHEI
+216 FVREEYEI

-234 FVAQMKNAKLMSM
+234 FIAQMKNAKLMSM

-268 MEVIDGNLTAGAL
+268 MEVIDGHLTAGAL
-281 IAFLVYAVNLANP
+281 IAFLVYAVNLSNP

-304 IQKAVAAAER
+304 IQKAIAAAER

-320 TEEEIQDAPDAKKM
+320 TEEEITDAPDAKKM
-334 PTVKGNVKL
+334 PIVKGNVKL

-423 TVLFNGTVYDN
+423 TVLFNGSVYDN
-434 IRYGNLEAT
+434 IRYGNLDAT
-443 EEEIVAAAK
+443 KEEIIAAAK
-452 AANAHEFIMQMT
+452 AANAHEFITQMT

-561 LLAKGGIYSKL
+561 LLEKGGIYSKL
-572 HQMQQRDKQEEI
+572 HQMQQRDKQEEN

>member
-1 MNNRMNNSYARLFSY
+1 MNNSYKRLFSY
-16 IKPYTGRLVLAML
+16 IKPYTGRLVMAML

-78 LYEQH
+78 LYGQH

-97 REAIYCK
+97 RDAIYRK
-104 LQKLPVSYFEKR
+104 LQKLPISYFEKR

-163 LTILTLIIVPL
+163 LTVLTLIIVPL

-224 QRFANQNQAN
+224 DRFAGQNHAN
-234 FVAQMKNAKLMSM
+234 FIAQMKNAKLMAM

-281 IAFLVYAVNLANP
+281 IAFLVYAVNLSNP

-314 VFAVLD
+314 VFDVLD
-320 TEEEIQDAPDAKKM
+320 TDEEIKDSADAKQL
-334 PTVKGNVKL
+334 PPVKGNVKL
-343 TDVKFSYVEG
+343 NDVKFSYVEG

-359 ISMEAQPGQMIAIV
+359 ITMEAQPGQMVAIV

-393 QSGSIEIDGYDIRS
+393 QSGSIEIDGHDIRS
-407 VTQRS
+407 VTQESFRK
-412 LREQIGIVPQE
+412 QIGIVPQE

-443 EEEIVAAAK
+443 DDEIIAAAK
-452 AANAHEFIMQMT
+452 AANAHEFISQMT
-464 DGYETQIGERG
+464 DGYDTQIGERG

-521 KLLVGRTSF
+521 KLLIGRTSF

-561 LLAKGGIYSKL
+561 LLALGGIYSKL
-572 HQMQQRDKQEEI
+572 HQMQQRKKQEEN